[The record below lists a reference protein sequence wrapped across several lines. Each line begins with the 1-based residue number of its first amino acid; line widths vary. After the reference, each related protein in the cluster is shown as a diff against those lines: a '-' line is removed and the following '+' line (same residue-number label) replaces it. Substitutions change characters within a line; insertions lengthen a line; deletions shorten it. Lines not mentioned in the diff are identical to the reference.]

1 MNKYVLFVFL
11 ILATNVYA
19 SSGVEKKNIG
29 SKNSSE
35 FVVATDENLEK
46 LGLNKSIYD
55 KIVDEYY
62 KDEVSLIGD
71 EFNQKLLIA
80 QNLNNTY
87 IFILNSSVNC
97 GSVGCHSKIFSIDTK
112 NNYQF
117 IGTGDV
123 YDCDYFKG
131 NIYHCFSL

>member
-19 SSGVEKKNIG
+19 SSGVEKKNID

-55 KIVDEYY
+55 KIVDEYF
-62 KDEVSLIGD
+62 KDEASILGK
-71 EFNQKLLIA
+71 EFSQKLLIA

-97 GSVGCHSKIFSIDTK
+97 GSVGCHSKVFSIDAI
-112 NNYQF
+112 NNYHF

-123 YDCDYFKG
+123 YDCDYFKD
-131 NIYHCFSL
+131 NIYRCFSL